1 MEQGATVV
9 LAETTEIFGAEHLL
23 LQRARSQEVAGKLI
37 ACVEKYKTY
46 LRQFGGSF
54 NDNPS
59 PGNKDGGLTNILEK
73 SLGAV
78 AKAGTSILE
87 DVYDYCRTRSL
98 SWLRFH
104 EHAGL

>member
-1 MEQGATVV
+1 M

-23 LQRARSQEVAGKLI
+23 VRRARSRSSGREAGG
-37 ACVEKYKTY
+37 VRGRYKAY

-59 PGNKDGGLTNILEK
+59 PGNKEGGLTNIIEK

-78 AKAGTSILE
+78 AKAGTS
-87 DVYDYCRTRSL
+87 R
-98 SWLRFH
+98 
-104 EHAGL
+104 